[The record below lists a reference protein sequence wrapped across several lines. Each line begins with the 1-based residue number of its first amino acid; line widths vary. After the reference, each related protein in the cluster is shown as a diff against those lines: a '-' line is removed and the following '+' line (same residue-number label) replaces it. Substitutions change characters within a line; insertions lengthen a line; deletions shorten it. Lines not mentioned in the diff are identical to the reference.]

1 MFCENCGQELNEGAK
16 FCSNCGTPIG
26 DNNAVQVQQVQQVA
40 YPYYGKEINGVTVNA
55 AEIAIKTGLF
65 DYTNSNEKAEAT
77 KNTIELIK
85 TLTGAGMMK
94 ATFNASMLENDKE
107 LKGIVVAF
115 KSGVPSPQPITVV
128 NDADELRCPKCGSV
142 HIEIDKKGFSGGKAI
157 VGGLLAGP
165 IGIAAGFM
173 GKNKRKRVC
182 LKCGHTW

>member
-1 MFCENCGQELNEGAK
+1 MK
-16 FCSNCGTPIG
+16 
-26 DNNAVQVQQVQQVA
+26 VQQES
-40 YPYYGKEINGVTVNA
+40 YPYYPKEINGVTINA
-55 AEIAIKTGLF
+55 AEVVIKTGLF
-65 DYTNSNEKAEAT
+65 DYTDSNSKSKAMQD
-77 KNTIELIK
+77 TIELIK
-85 TLTGAGMMK
+85 QLTNAGMMK

-115 KSGVPSPQPITVV
+115 KSGVPSPQPITVE